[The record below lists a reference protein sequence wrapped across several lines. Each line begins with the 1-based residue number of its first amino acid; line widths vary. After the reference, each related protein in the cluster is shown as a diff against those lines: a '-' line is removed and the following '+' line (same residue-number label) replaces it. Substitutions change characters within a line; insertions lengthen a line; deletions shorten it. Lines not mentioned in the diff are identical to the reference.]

1 MAIPIQRTYIT
12 YLSSM
17 YRYFMDI
24 SISSPYCT
32 TNSCFFTH
40 LAVHVYVCTCIS
52 LCMCLSSV
60 SMVIVFVYI
69 Q

>member
-40 LAVHVYVCTCIS
+40 LAVHVCVLVSLFVCVCPP
-52 LCMCLSSV
+52 
-60 SMVIVFVYI
+60 YPW
-69 Q
+69 